1 MQLFDVLRFESKLNS
16 TQMLPPLRS
25 QERVPYHFY
34 LIHSFFNPSS
44 TPASQSIMSLTPS
57 KMVLPTLKNRLR
69 LRSIRLLCMSAPA
82 AAKAISLFFSTSQRG
97 KINSVMDSPS
107 SRASPAGSVFFR
119 ISKTIQKTIGLLSF
133 LTTGELGGLLRS
145 FICDDS
151 GWMVPQQPPCCSLSG
166 GIMMAGISE

>member
-1 MQLFDVLRFESKLNS
+1 
-16 TQMLPPLRS
+16 MLPPLRS

-44 TPASQSIMSLTPS
+44 TPAQQSIMSLTPS

-97 KINSVMDSPS
+97 KINSVMDSLHQGLQQQEVFSTEYQKQFRRLQVSYLS
-107 SRASPAGSVFFR
+107 SRLGSQAASSAHSFVMIVAGWC
-119 ISKTIQKTIGLLSF
+119 LSSP
-133 LTTGELGGLLRS
+133 LVAACR
-145 FICDDS
+145 
-151 GWMVPQQPPCCSLSG
+151 VV
-166 GIMMAGISE
+166 